1 MPFFHP
7 HPIWVRSRS
16 DVFADRCLETL
27 RLLNKYFQPHLCG
40 CGSASRLPAVF
51 NGRGCNLTIRLS
63 SLLQGLTTV
72 GAIPWKEIIEY
83 ARQLVSYLWQVG
95 RGGTLDLILENIQIR
110 AYEKA
115 AVDLLDICVSG

>member
-1 MPFFHP
+1 M
-7 HPIWVRSRS
+7 
-16 DVFADRCLETL
+16 
-27 RLLNKYFQPHLCG
+27 
-40 CGSASRLPAVF
+40 
-51 NGRGCNLTIRLS
+51 
-63 SLLQGLTTV
+63 